1 MTVTNT
7 LASRMSALVETL
19 NPFAAYF
26 SSDTDVI
33 PPTQGDRISG
43 SVLVRTGEIADW
55 VEKEN
60 FVNLKDM
67 RVPAPAGLKTT
78 YDAYLKDLEAVWSML
93 EKIDSDLLTP
103 LSKTLAKL
111 ANKPESLKFPTAFR
125 QSDIRST
132 LLTVNPEDYI
142 AKLARNFD
150 GSTNQQQKLGKVYR
164 GARDIDDTSTKVEAL
179 NQQIDSVSRRKVSRL
194 IATIREASDEIGEAE
209 VSPVV
214 SEHLSE
220 TLYRAA
226 KWVELFGIFMLQ
238 AKSLNECVV
247 HTAEKIDALSKK

>member
-7 LASRMSALVETL
+7 LASRLSALVETL
-19 NPFAAYF
+19 NPFATYF
-26 SSDTDVI
+26 SADTDVI
-33 PPTQGDRISG
+33 PPTQGDRING

-67 RVPAPAGLKTT
+67 RVPAPAGLKTN

-93 EKIDSDLLTP
+93 EKIDTDLLTP

-111 ANKPESLKFPTAFR
+111 ANKPDALQYPTAFR
-125 QSDIRST
+125 QSDVRST
-132 LLTVNPEDYI
+132 LLAVNPEDYI

-150 GSTNQQQKLGKVYR
+150 GGTNQQQKLGNVYR

-179 NQQIDSVSRRKVSRL
+179 NQQIDSVSRRKVNRL
-194 IATIREASDEIGEAE
+194 IATIREASDEIAQAE

-214 SEHLSE
+214 SEHLSD

-226 KWVELFGIFMLQ
+226 KWVELFGMFMLQ

-247 HTAEKIDALSKK
+247 HTAEKIDALAKK